1 MDTVMSRHNVSL
13 VMHKMSAQCFEEAVA
28 HARVFGELVLL
39 YEQAYKEGVSLPSI
53 VSLLDRYSYMLQR
66 HLDKSLHNIYGDVL
80 DSLPYI
86 YVDAIKRLRFY
97 DHIRTYLSW
106 MKAEAPLHMYG
117 FDSDRPIPMVFL
129 AFAAANHTEEAYVT
143 RTLNEATI
151 GKMSPHE
158 RQVFRRSLT
167 ALVER
172 VEETISDK

>member
-1 MDTVMSRHNVSL
+1 MDTVMSRQTVNL
-13 VMHKMSAQCFEEAVA
+13 VLHKMSAQCFEEAVV

-39 YEQAYKEGVSLPSI
+39 YEQAYKEGTSLPSI
-53 VSLLDRYSYMLQR
+53 VSLLDRYAYMLER
-66 HLDKSLHNIYGDVL
+66 HLDKSLHDIYGDVL

-106 MKAEAPLHMYG
+106 MKAEAPLHIYG
-117 FDSDRPIPMVFL
+117 FLSDRPIPMVFL

-167 ALVER
+167 ALVQR
-172 VEETISDK
+172 VEEIISDK